1 MVYSVGFNLP
11 IAKIFKRP
19 LLCNIDGENNLIFK
33 EAVPAV
39 LSIPADY
46 LDFQLAFNNFGRT
59 IETRANLTSAMT

>member
-19 LLCNIDGENNLIFK
+19 LLCNIDGENKIIFK

-39 LSIPADY
+39 L
-46 LDFQLAFNNFGRT
+46 
-59 IETRANLTSAMT
+59 